1 MSMKPG
7 ATTSALASMTRSASP
22 ASFGATATI
31 RSPAIAT
38 SALWRFVPDPS
49 ITVPFLISSDHAM
62 RELLQIPP
70 GRGPESP
77 TEKCACTTRQSP
89 PSLWKTMVE
98 RERNL
103 SPS

>member
-7 ATTSALASMTRSASP
+7 ATTSAAASMTRSASP
-22 ASFGATATI
+22 ASPGATATI
-31 RSPAIAT
+31 WSPATAT
-38 SALWRFVPDPS
+38 SALPRAAPDPS
-49 ITVPFLISSDHAM
+49 ITVPFLISSDHGMANSRQM
-62 RELLQIPP
+62 PP
-70 GRGPESP
+70 GRAPESP